1 MSPKMMTAHA
11 QLSAALAELH
21 RMEAVVWSRNPED
34 ALLQG
39 RNALIPYH
47 MNKEELAQWR
57 SIKVTVAEIMRYI

>member
-1 MSPKMMTAHA
+1 
-11 QLSAALAELH
+11 
-21 RMEAVVWSRNPED
+21 MEAVVWSRNPED